1 MTAFR
6 ITQRSVAQRT
16 TGNLQFALRRLAD
29 TQQQLSSGRQ
39 ISRPSDNPVGTVS
52 ALRLRS
58 GIRQTEQFV
67 RNAED
72 GLGWLSA
79 ADNALVSSLDQTRR
93 VRELTLQA
101 ANGSNGAN
109 ERRAIA
115 VEILAIRDSL
125 IGTANTQHLGRPVFG
140 GTADGEQPYDTTGAY
155 QITGPAATGAIE
167 RTIAPG
173 ERVQVNIT
181 GPEVF
186 GTDPDNLFT
195 VLSNIANDL
204 LANDTS
210 NLPTHIDDLDARV
223 RNVTDA
229 LGELGARYNR
239 VETMKN
245 RASDQ
250 IVMLRSSLSEV
261 EDIDLPATIMDLQLQ
276 ETAYKAA
283 LSATARVLQPSLVDF
298 LR

>member
-6 ITQRSVAQRT
+6 ITQRTVSART
-16 TGNLQFALRRLAD
+16 TGNLQLALRRLAT
-29 TQQQLSSGRQ
+29 TQEQLSSNRQ

-58 GIRQTEQFV
+58 GIRQTEQYV
-67 RNAED
+67 RNADD
-72 GLGWLSA
+72 GLGWLNA
-79 ADNALVSSLDQTRR
+79 ADNALVSSLDQIRR
-93 VRELTLQA
+93 VRDLSLA
-101 ANGSNGAN
+101 GANGSNGAN
-109 ERRAIA
+109 ERRAMA

-140 GTADGEQPYDTTGAY
+140 GTADGVLPYDSTGAW
-155 QITGPAATGAIE
+155 QITGAAETGAVE

-173 ERVQVNIT
+173 ERVKVNLT

-186 GTDPDNLFT
+186 GAEPDNLFN
-195 VLSNIANDL
+195 VLTNIANDL

-210 NLPTHIDDLDARV
+210 NLPTHLDSLDARM
-223 RNVTDA
+223 RNVTDS
-229 LGELGARYNR
+229 LGEIGARTNR
-239 VETMKN
+239 LETMRN

-250 IVMLRSSLSEV
+250 IVGLKSSLSEI

-283 LSATARVLQPSLVDF
+283 LSATARVIQPSLVDF

>member
-6 ITQRSVAQRT
+6 ITQRTVSQRT
-16 TGNLQFALRRLAD
+16 TGNLQLALRRLAT
-29 TQQQLSSGRQ
+29 TQEQLSSGRV

-58 GIRQTEQFV
+58 SIRQTEQFV

-72 GLGWLSA
+72 GLGWLGA
-79 ADNALVSSLDQTRR
+79 ADNALVSSLDQMRR
-93 VRELTLQA
+93 VRDLTLQG
-101 ANGSNGAN
+101 ANGSNGPN
-109 ERRAIA
+109 ERRALA
-115 VEILAIRDSL
+115 VEILAIRESL
-125 IGTANTQHLGRPVFG
+125 IGTANSQHLGRPVFG
-140 GTADGEQPYDTTGAY
+140 GTADGILPYDAAGSFQIAGA
-155 QITGPAATGAIE
+155 AATGVVE

-173 ERVQVNIT
+173 ERVVVNMA
-181 GPEVF
+181 GPDIF
-186 GTDPDNLFT
+186 GAEPGNLFQ
-195 VLSNIANDL
+195 VLSDIANDL

-210 NLPTHIDDLDARV
+210 NISTHIADLDGRI

-229 LGELGARYNR
+229 LGEIGARTNR
-239 VETMKN
+239 VETMKG
-245 RASDQ
+245 RATDQ
-250 IVMLRSSLSEV
+250 IITLRTSLSEV

-283 LSATARVLQPSLVDF
+283 LSATARVIQPSLVDF